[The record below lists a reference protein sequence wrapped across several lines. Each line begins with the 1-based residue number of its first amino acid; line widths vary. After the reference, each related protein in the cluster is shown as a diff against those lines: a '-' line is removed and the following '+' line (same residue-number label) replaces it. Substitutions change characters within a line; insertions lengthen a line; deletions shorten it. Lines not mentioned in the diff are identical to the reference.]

1 MKIRVMLLI
10 VSFAWLSLA
19 QDMVP
24 PLSVPW
30 KRIIVDAAV
39 WPRSVVLAPS
49 AGNHIWLAI
58 NWKSTARNARVNKW
72 TIHEVA
78 NDGSI
83 SQIADKSQAFGSAF
97 PSNISSPL
105 TDIEE
110 ISAIAGSSNGSL
122 TMIGLGRNYRPQ
134 IINLSRNGQ
143 IISSADLESQIENQV
158 DSTNSVQTVSTPWYP
173 SALFVEGILP
183 VPGGNTLIFG
193 SIKKEVANIDNINNE
208 DGWMMMVDEDCKR
221 IWARE
226 YDFGTNEAIGSA
238 TLLDNGEI
246 IVSLALGKEPR
257 LDIMGGAS
265 QICILKCTY
274 TGDII
279 NKISM
284 PGRKATVLNLKGGN
298 IAALY
303 DKAQGFD
310 IDTWIE
316 VRNTELAILSEK
328 RIENAR
334 QQTTSSGIVP
344 TLTKFNAA
352 RLESGD
358 ILTTGWLL
366 KDVRE
371 SEKIWDFAMMI
382 NRYNENGDECGHLE
396 YDPGFP
402 LRPVQI
408 ASVHNWA
415 CLSWI
420 TGIADPD
427 TPEKDRQEV
436 NIIRVDMRDGGEDKN

>member
-1 MKIRVMLLI
+1 
-10 VSFAWLSLA
+10 
-19 QDMVP
+19 
-24 PLSVPW
+24 
-30 KRIIVDAAV
+30 
-39 WPRSVVLAPS
+39 
-49 AGNHIWLAI
+49 
-58 NWKSTARNARVNKW
+58 
-72 TIHEVA
+72 
-78 NDGSI
+78 
-83 SQIADKSQAFGSAF
+83 
-97 PSNISSPL
+97 
-105 TDIEE
+105 
-110 ISAIAGSSNGSL
+110 
-122 TMIGLGRNYRPQ
+122 
-134 IINLSRNGQ
+134 
-143 IISSADLESQIENQV
+143 
-158 DSTNSVQTVSTPWYP
+158 
-173 SALFVEGILP
+173 
-183 VPGGNTLIFG
+183 
-193 SIKKEVANIDNINNE
+193 
-208 DGWMMMVDEDCKR
+208 
-221 IWARE
+221 
-226 YDFGTNEAIGSA
+226 
-238 TLLDNGEI
+238 
-246 IVSLALGKEPR
+246 

-284 PGRKATVLNLKGGN
+284 QGRKATVLNLKGGN
-298 IAALY
+298 IAVLY
-303 DKAQGFD
+303 DRAQGFD

-316 VRNTELAILSEK
+316 VRNAELAILSEK

-371 SEKIWDFAMMI
+371 SERIWDFAMII
-382 NRYNENGDECGHLE
+382 NRYNENGDKCGHLE
-396 YDPGFP
+396 YAPGFP

-436 NIIRVDMRDGGEDKN
+436 NIIRVDMHDGGEDKN